1 MIFLK
6 LKFITTQKELYWN
19 KATSQVV
26 QALST
31 QPPLAVQKAKTLFT
45 KYGAKT
51 VISLRA
57 AALLR
62 GQIVIISWQ

>member
-1 MIFLK
+1 M
-6 LKFITTQKELYWN
+6 
-19 KATSQVV
+19 
-26 QALST
+26 

-45 KYGAKT
+45 KYGAET

-62 GQIVIISWQ
+62 GRIVIIS